1 MRALV
6 VFLRFLLRVQGLVVE
21 GGEVLREEDAVVIRG
36 RRRSHAQPR
45 CPFHRRE
52 RLTGTIT
59 RRQLRWRH
67 LDLMGVRTFIE
78 CEVRE
83 GRCRHCD
90 GRRTERVSWAAVRA
104 QHTRTFDRR
113 VASLVQVA
121 DKSATAR
128 MFAICWMTVGRIVER
143 VVAEC
148 LPRDLLDDL
157 VAIAVDETSHK
168 RGHRY
173 ITVVTDIE
181 RNRVVWVGE
190 GKGADTLRQFFAV
203 LGTERAAKLRLVA
216 MDMSGAY
223 ASVVRELA
231 KDADIVFDRFHV
243 VKLLLEAIDEV
254 RRQEVRAM
262 EGQARIALK
271 RTRFAL
277 LRNPRHIN
285 EHDREAIARVVA
297 TNRRLTRA
305 YQLRVDFE
313 QLWECA
319 TERKAETFVMK
330 WTRAA
335 LRSRLD
341 PLRKFARTVRDHL
354 NGILMFFRYPG
365 QTSGMAEGM
374 NNKIKLLIHKAYG
387 FHNVAAL
394 VAMVYLCCTGIRLP

>member
-1 MRALV
+1 MRALL

-21 GGEVLREEDAVVIRG
+21 GSEVLREQDAVVIRG
-36 RRRSHAQPR
+36 RRRSHAQPH
-45 CPFHRRE
+45 CAFHRRE

-59 RRQLRWRH
+59 RRKLRWRH
-67 LDLMGVRTFIE
+67 LDMMGVRTFIE

-83 GRCRHCD
+83 GRCRRCD

-104 QHTRTFDRR
+104 QHTRAFDQR

-128 MFAICWMTVGRIVER
+128 MFHVCWMTVGRIVER

-148 LPRDLLDDL
+148 LPKDLLNDL

-190 GKGADTLRQFFAV
+190 GKSADTLRQFFAA
-203 LGTERAAKLRLVA
+203 LGPERAAKLRLVA

-223 ASVVRELA
+223 QSVVKELA

-254 RRQEVRAM
+254 RRQEVRQS
-262 EGQARIALK
+262 EGEARVALK

-285 EHDREAIARVVA
+285 EKDRDAIARVVA

-313 QLWECA
+313 QLWECPN
-319 TERKAETFVMK
+319 EWKADAFVTK

-335 LRSRLD
+335 LRSRLE
-341 PLRKFARTVRDHL
+341 PLRKFARTVRNHID
-354 NGILMFFRYPG
+354 GILMFFRYPG
-365 QTSGMAEGM
+365 QTSGLAEGM

-387 FHNVAAL
+387 FHNVPAL
-394 VAMVYLCCTGIRLP
+394 IAMVYLCCTGITLP